1 MREYAEQQNEHEH
14 PTTTHAAVL
23 DAVPS
28 LAAGGNQQLGRM
40 LRPPSDGSPTSRFR
54 PVVPPLSRQVLVA
67 RTPTALASVGGQAA
81 RADHVRQLGGR
92 RQLGAND
99 RGFANSLRASLPAR
113 AAGRLRGYESSR
125 LHEVHGDFGDLLRG
139 AAQLH
144 VSGRPGS
151 AQATDISLAPP
162 SVRTFMTQVGARSGA
177 MSQMMLGQHER
188 ERARVESFN
197 RWVPRANDVFRSLAQ
212 LEAVQ
217 DAYGIDD
224 TGAMVSAIESSLHDA
239 QGIAERALGNNRTM
253 TPPARTARSSRPSAK
268 RARRSVS

>member
-113 AAGRLRGYESSR
+113 AA
-125 LHEVHGDFGDLLRG
+125 
-139 AAQLH
+139 AAC
-144 VSGRPGS
+144 
-151 AQATDISLAPP
+151 AAT
-162 SVRTFMTQVGARSGA
+162 
-177 MSQMMLGQHER
+177 
-188 ERARVESFN
+188 RARDCTRCTE
-197 RWVPRANDVFRSLAQ
+197 
-212 LEAVQ
+212 
-217 DAYGIDD
+217 
-224 TGAMVSAIESSLHDA
+224 TSA
-239 QGIAERALGNNRTM
+239 TC
-253 TPPARTARSSRPSAK
+253 SA
-268 RARRSVS
+268 ARRSCT